1 MAKFKVLIL
10 PEARANLIVQF
21 ILDENE
27 ENQGFAREQILAL
40 CQFYEDNKPDL
51 ECMALEPKEEDNT
64 DD

>member
-1 MAKFKVLIL
+1 MTEFKIL
-10 PEARANLIVQF
+10 MTPEARANLIVQF

-40 CQFYEDNKPDL
+40 CQFYEDNKP
-51 ECMALEPKEEDNT
+51 EVEDNT